1 MNASS
6 PSRAAHRPSE
16 PSPAPLVIVLT
27 LIWHLA
33 VAVASVWLALTIF
46 RMETLTIL
54 GKRADLGTPVQY
66 FAAAVT
72 LVPAVL
78 ALLGSVLL
86 AQRKNMGRYLSLTLN
101 FGGFAL
107 SLFALFGL
115 WGLYGSFEYIVDG
128 IMANASLLLGFA
140 LAYAL
145 YWFAGRLRPGR
156 GQVVLERLGLAIGA
170 LTLMLFLLLSNVLG
184 GVSDI
189 LSSYGAWRTW
199 LLTAVVLVFGLMTW
213 QLLRLGNFFGETPD
227 GRNAWQGWFMLSPNI
242 LGFLFF
248 FAGPLLLSF
257 YLSFTDSSVGQV
269 PNVIGF
275 QNYANLLALE
285 VITVDD
291 PGVRAQNALS
301 FGYAVVQ
308 EFNFGDTRVVLGAK
322 DRLFWISLKNTLLFC
337 LFLFPLAILPALG
350 MSLILNSS
358 LPGVGFFRAL
368 YFLPSVAAVVG
379 TALIW
384 RWLYA
389 PTIGYINYTITTV
402 TGWLGVGDP
411 EIEWLAD
418 PRVVLFSMVLLA
430 AWQVVGYNIVL
441 FLAGLQGIPRS
452 LYEAAKIDGANGWQR
467 FRNVTLPLLAPT
479 TFFVLTTTLVTGL
492 QVFNEPYALFPSI
505 PIPENAT
512 TLVYYLYQQGFT
524 RFNFGYASSI
534 AWVLFLIIFGFT
546 FIQFRLNRNNAYD

>member
-1 MNASS
+1 MSVASS
-6 PSRAAHRPSE
+6 SSPANQPIRPS
-16 PSPAPLVIVLT
+16 SAPLVIALALV
-27 LIWHLA
+27 WHLA
-33 VAVASVWLALTIF
+33 VAVASVWLATTIF
-46 RMETLTIL
+46 RMDTLTIL
-54 GKRADLGTPVQY
+54 GKRADLGAPVQY
-66 FAAAVT
+66 FAATVT
-72 LVPAVL
+72 LIPAVL
-78 ALLGSVLL
+78 ALLGSILL
-86 AQRKNMGRYLSLTLN
+86 VQRKNMGRYLSLTLN
-101 FGGFAL
+101 FGGLAL

-115 WGLYGSFEYIVDG
+115 WGLYEGFEYIVDG
-128 IMANASLLLGFA
+128 VMANAPLLLGFA
-140 LAYAL
+140 LAYTL
-145 YWFAGRLRPGR
+145 FWLGGRVSPGR
-156 GQVVLERLGLAIGA
+156 GRASLERLGLAVGA
-170 LTLMLFLLLSNVLG
+170 LTLMFFLLLSDFLG
-184 GVSDI
+184 GLGEVV
-189 LSSYGAWRTW
+189 SSYSAWPTW
-199 LLTAVVLVFGLMTW
+199 LVTGAVLVFGLMTW
-213 QLLRLGNFFGETPD
+213 QMLRLGVLFGETPD

-269 PNVIGF
+269 PNVIGV

-285 VITVDD
+285 VVTVDD
-291 PGVRAQNALS
+291 DSVRAQNALS

-308 EFNFGDTRVVLGAK
+308 EFSLGDTRIVIGAK
-322 DRLFWISLKNTLLFC
+322 DRLFWISLRNTLWFC
-337 LFLFPLAILPALG
+337 LLLFPLAILPALG

-384 RWLYA
+384 RWLYT
-389 PTIGYINYTITTV
+389 PTVGYINYTLTTV
-402 TGWLGVGDP
+402 TNWLGVADP
-411 EIEWLAD
+411 KVEWLSD
-418 PRVVLFSMVLLA
+418 PRVVLFSMVLLS

-441 FLAGLQGIPRS
+441 FLAGLQGIPKA

-467 FRNVTLPLLAPT
+467 FRNVTLPMLAPT
-479 TFFVLTTTLVTGL
+479 TFFVLITTLITGL

-524 RFNFGYASSI
+524 RFNFGYASAI

-546 FIQFRLNRNNAYD
+546 FLQFRLNRNDAYD

>member
-1 MNASS
+1 MSVASS
-6 PSRAAHRPSE
+6 NTANQPIRPS
-16 PSPAPLVIVLT
+16 STPLVIALA
-27 LIWHLA
+27 LIWHL
-33 VAVASVWLALTIF
+33 VIAVASVWLATTIF

-54 GKRADLGTPVQY
+54 GKRADLGAPVQY
-66 FAAAVT
+66 FAAAVALT
-72 LVPAVL
+72 PAVL
-78 ALLGSVLL
+78 ALVGSILL
-86 AQRKNMGRYLSLTLN
+86 VQRKNMGRYLSLTLN
-101 FGGFAL
+101 FGGLAL

-115 WGLYGSFEYIVDG
+115 WGLYESFEYIVDG
-128 IMANASLLLGFA
+128 IMANAPLLLGFA

-145 YWFAGRLRPGR
+145 FWLGGRLSPGR
-156 GQVVLERLGLAIGA
+156 GRVSLERLGLAVGA
-170 LTLMLFLLLSNVLG
+170 LTLMFFLLLSNILG
-184 GVSDI
+184 GLGEI
-189 LSSYGAWRTW
+189 ASSYSAWSTW
-199 LLTAVVLVFGLMTW
+199 LVTGAVLVFGLMTW
-213 QLLRLGNFFGETPD
+213 QMLRLGRLFGETPD

-257 YLSFTDSSVGQV
+257 YLSFTDASVGQV
-269 PNVIGF
+269 PNVIGV

-285 VITVDD
+285 VVTVDD
-291 PGVRAQNALS
+291 ESVRAQNALS

-308 EFNFGDTRVVLGAK
+308 EFSLGDTRVVIGAK
-322 DRLFWISLKNTLLFC
+322 DRLFWISLRNTLLFC
-337 LFLFPLAILPALG
+337 LLLFPLAILPALG

-384 RWLYA
+384 RWLYT
-389 PTIGYINYTITTV
+389 PTVGYINYALTTV
-402 TGWLGVGDP
+402 TNWLGVADP
-411 EIEWLAD
+411 EIEWLSD
-418 PRVVLFSMVLLA
+418 PRVVLFSMVLLS

-441 FLAGLQGIPRS
+441 FLAGLQGIPNA

-467 FRNVTLPLLAPT
+467 FRNVTLPMLAPT
-479 TFFVLTTTLVTGL
+479 TFFVLITTLITGL

-524 RFNFGYASSI
+524 RFNFGYASAI

-546 FIQFRLNRNNAYD
+546 FLQFRLNRNDAYD